1 MNDKV
6 ILTIDATLMQLGKM
20 RRQVEIEKSEL
31 SKLQG
36 RRSALEDRL
45 RTEFGIRGG
54 VEEARK
60 RIRQLDEQINRRNK
74 SIAEEIEA
82 LRGKYDF
89 GEI

>member
-1 MNDKV
+1 MSNEKTK
-6 ILTIDATLMQLGKM
+6 TIDATLMQLSRM
-20 RRQVEIEKSEL
+20 RRQVELEKAEL
-31 SKLQG
+31 NKLQG

-45 RTEFGIRGG
+45 RNEFSIRGG

-60 RIRQLDEQINRRNK
+60 RIKALDDQLTRRNK
-74 SIAEEIEA
+74 AITEEIET